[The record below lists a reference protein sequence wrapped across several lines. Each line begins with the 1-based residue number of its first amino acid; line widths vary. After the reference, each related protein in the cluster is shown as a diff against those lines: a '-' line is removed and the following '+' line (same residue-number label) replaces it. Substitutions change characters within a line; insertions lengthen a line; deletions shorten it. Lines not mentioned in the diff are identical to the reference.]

1 MSYIHVQCWIWIRL
15 EMRLFSS
22 SFCYSCFHGWMMY
35 HFQSLWPSPSLLH
48 LILIHN
54 RFGSF
59 RLNILIWRCDVCVKC
74 DIPHATNFKCI
85 ELIRS
90 TIYRMQIWIEMVV
103 IHFKMGRRNKF
114 RNWGK
119 ERVILKWIL
128 AYQIIDRYI
137 MKTCYNF
144 MYYTSCSIQSSKLIF
159 YNLFKYFTGNVNRL
173 HNTTSIE
180 SARSSTFDSIC

>member
-1 MSYIHVQCWIWIRL
+1 MSSVQFESDWKCVF
-15 EMRLFSS
+15 FSS
-22 SFCYSCFHGWMMY
+22 SFCYISFHGWMMY

-54 RFGSF
+54 RFGSLP
-59 RLNILIWRCDVCVKC
+59 LNILIWRCDVCVKC

-103 IHFKMGRRNKF
+103 IHLEMDRRGDS
-114 RNWGK
+114 R
-119 ERVILKWIL
+119 RDLKWIL
-128 AYQIIDRYI
+128 AYQITDRYI

-144 MYYTSCSIQSSKLIF
+144 MYYCS
-159 YNLFKYFTGNVNRL
+159 
-173 HNTTSIE
+173 SIE
-180 SARSSTFDSIC
+180 SSTLIFTIYLNISLAM